1 VREVAHLSAVVAWKA
16 ASGNL
21 LWWPDGSL
29 LLWWSRS
36 KVELLLLLLLLLL
49 CPLLLELPLL
59 ELWAMA
65 PILLLVQ
72 SAQLIPRWGIHHEV
86 LRRSTARTTTG
97 RGSRHHPLPLLLI
110 GLSNDVH
117 QPLLI
122 NGGARQFVV

>member
-1 VREVAHLSAVVAWKA
+1 VREVAHLSAVVAWKV

-36 KVELLLLLLLLLL
+36 MVELLLLLLLLLL

-72 SAQLIPRWGIHHEV
+72 SA
-86 LRRSTARTTTG
+86 
-97 RGSRHHPLPLLLI
+97 
-110 GLSNDVH
+110 
-117 QPLLI
+117 
-122 NGGARQFVV
+122 